1 MEKNII
7 LFNELTSGQSP
18 IKVCIYICDNPTDN
32 PIYYTCGG
40 WLVIFKFIKLLN
52 EKNIS
57 SYLFSK
63 NNNEK
68 IIFTSNYNVP
78 LINYIYDNTI
88 VVYPEI
94 IYGNPLNA
102 KIVCRWILYDPIKR
116 GGYKLLNSW
125 NKNDI
130 LCSYGTYDAGLNCR
144 IKLNVADF
152 NENIF
157 LFNKLSRTKKYFL
170 IHKANLCGWS
180 QKLLNSEI
188 TYLKTLGFQEI
199 NIGNPAIFNNL
210 FSECSIFI
218 SFDLN
223 TYVSNIAVL
232 CGSLSIVKK
241 GPLNIDS
248 YSNIIQKRGC
258 YGDIGI
264 KPYTE
269 ELLFNEYNYNE
280 RYKESMLYREYI
292 KTANNVTEFINFFN
306 LNQTDRQAG
315 RQAGRQ
321 TGRQADRQTDRFKLK
336 FI

>member
-1 MEKNII
+1 MKKHNNTFNDLLYNNSKNI
-7 LFNELTSGQSP
+7 LTSSQSP
-18 IKVCIYICDNPTDN
+18 IKVCFYICDNPRYNTS
-32 PIYYTCGG
+32 GG
-40 WLVIFKFIKLLN
+40 YLVIFKFIKLLN

-68 IIFTSNYNVP
+68 FIFGSNYNIP

-94 IYGNPLNA
+94 IYGNPLKA
-102 KIVCRWILYDPIKR
+102 KIVCRWILYDPNKR
-116 GGYKLLNSW
+116 GGYRLLNTW

-130 LCSYGTYDAGLNCR
+130 LCSYGTYNAGLNCK
-144 IKLNVADF
+144 IKLNIADF

-157 LFNKLSRTKKYFL
+157 LFNNLNRTKKYFL
-170 IHKANLCGWS
+170 IHKAKLCGWS
-180 QKLLNSEI
+180 QELLNSEI

-199 NIGNPAIFNNL
+199 IICDPAILNNL

-232 CGSLSIVKK
+232 CGSLSIIKK
-241 GPLNIDS
+241 SPLNIDS
-248 YSNIIQKRGC
+248 YSNIIEKRGC

-269 ELLFNEYNYNE
+269 ELLFNEYNNNE

-292 KTANNVTEFINFFN
+292 KTANNITEFINFFN
-306 LNQTDRQAG
+306 LN
-315 RQAGRQ
+315 
-321 TGRQADRQTDRFKLK
+321 
-336 FI
+336 